1 LPAAQGNVIYP
12 HHSLRKVIRMIYKE
26 KGRLLITGMLIGSV
40 VTLLVA
46 IISAYYFAEHI
57 SKGVQANGDLKT
69 AVQPGLI
76 INPTGKMILAENTI
90 ADIAQRV
97 SDSVVNIDI
106 SSSVMLSDSPFAPP
120 IPFGNFDF
128 FFGPGLENSMP
139 RSHGQHKLEKRGA
152 GSGLIYRADG
162 YILTN
167 NHVVGHA
174 DDIQVTL
181 NDKRVFK
188 GTVVG
193 RDSFTDLAIVK
204 INANDLPVAQ
214 LGTSKNIRPGEWV
227 IAIGNPMGLDHTV
240 TFGIISALGRSLRD
254 LNNNVELIQTD
265 AAINPGNS
273 GGPLLNIRGEVIGIN
288 TAIRGDA
295 QNIGF
300 AIPIDTAREITD
312 QLLSK
317 GSIERPYLG
326 IYMQD
331 MDENLA
337 RSLGVSSNTQGV
349 VVAGLAVNS
358 PAEKSG
364 LEQGDIVQKVEGKS
378 VKTSREVQ
386 AVIRSHKPGD
396 SITILI
402 FRDGAIRPMNVKIG
416 NYPTNEASEK

>member
-1 LPAAQGNVIYP
+1 
-12 HHSLRKVIRMIYKE
+12 MIY
-26 KGRLLITGMLIGSV
+26 RRRNQILLFVASLMVLIIAIV
-40 VTLLVA
+40 AA
-46 IISAYYFAEHI
+46 IITINYLVRPNQVI
-57 SKGVQANGDLKT
+57 QQAKNEKLT
-69 AVQPGLI
+69 VQPGLI
-76 INPTGKMILAENTI
+76 INPTGKIFLTENTI

-106 SSSVMLSDSPFAPP
+106 SSNVVLSDSSFAPS

-128 FFGPGLENSMP
+128 FFGQGLGNRMP
-139 RSHGQHKLEKRGA
+139 HWHGQHQLQKGA

-167 NHVVGHA
+167 NHVVGQA

-204 INANDLPVAQ
+204 IDARDLPVAQ
-214 LGTSKNIRPGEWV
+214 LGSSKNIRPGEWV

-337 RSLGVSSNTQGV
+337 RSLGVSSETKGV
-349 VVAGLAVNS
+349 VIAGLAGNS

-364 LEQGDIVQKVEGKS
+364 LEQGDIIQKVEGKP
-378 VKTSREVQ
+378 VITSRAVQ
-386 AVIRSHKPGD
+386 GIIRSHKPGE
-396 SITILI
+396 SLTIII
-402 FRDGAIRPMNVKIG
+402 FRDGAIRSISVRIG
-416 NYPTNEASEK
+416 NYPTNENSRK

>member
-1 LPAAQGNVIYP
+1 
-12 HHSLRKVIRMIYKE
+12 MIYI
-26 KGRLLITGMLIGSV
+26 RRNQIVWFIATLAILIIATAAALII
-40 VTLLVA
+40 A
-46 IISAYYFAEHI
+46 DHI
-57 SKGVQANGDLKT
+57 ARSNQPIQQTSTK
-69 AVQPGLI
+69 AVLQPGLI
-76 INPTGKMILAENTI
+76 INPTGRIFLAENTI
-90 ADIAQRV
+90 ADIAQKV

-106 SSSVMLSDSPFAPP
+106 SSSIVLSDSPFSPP
-120 IPFGNFDF
+120 VPFGNFDF
-128 FFGPGLENSMP
+128 FFGPGTGNKMP
-139 RSHGQHKLEKRGA
+139 FPNGRRKLERKGA

-167 NHVVGHA
+167 NHVVGQA

-204 INANDLPVAQ
+204 INANDLPVAA

-300 AIPIDTAREITD
+300 AIPIDIAREITD

-337 RSLGVSSNTQGV
+337 RSLGVSANTKGV
-349 VVAGLAVNS
+349 VIAGLAVNS

-396 SITILI
+396 SITIII
-402 FRDGAIRPMNVKIG
+402 FRDGALKSMNVKIG

>member
-1 LPAAQGNVIYP
+1 MNKQNRIQ
-12 HHSLRKVIRMIYKE
+12 
-26 KGRLLITGMLIGSV
+26 LILIGI
-40 VTLLVA
+40 LIAVA
-46 IISAYYFAEHI
+46 FTILGILIDRSNFTFLNKRPQLTE
-57 SKGVQANGDLKT
+57 NLKT
-69 AVQPGLI
+69 TVQPGLI
-76 INPTGKMILAENTI
+76 INPTGKIFLAENTI
-90 ADIAQRV
+90 ADIAQKA

-106 SSSVMLSDSPFAPP
+106 SNNIVVSDNPFAPT
-120 IPFGNFDF
+120 IPFGNFEF
-128 FFGPGLENSMP
+128 FFGPGGQRAMP
-139 RSHGQHKLEKRGA
+139 FSGGGRKLKRTGA
-152 GSGLIYRADG
+152 GSGLIYRSDG
-162 YILTN
+162 YVLTN
-167 NHVVGHA
+167 NHVVGQA

-188 GTVVG
+188 GTVIG

-204 INANDLPVAQ
+204 IEAKDLPVAQ

-273 GGPLLNIRGEVIGIN
+273 GGPLLNIRGEVIGLN

-300 AIPIDTAREITD
+300 SIPIDAVKEISD

-317 GSIERPYLG
+317 GSIERAYLG

-331 MDENLA
+331 MDETLA
-337 RSLGVSSNTQGV
+337 RSLGISPNTKGIF
-349 VVAGLAVNS
+349 VAGLAMNS

-364 LEQGDIVQKVEGKS
+364 LQQGDIIQRVEGKS
-378 VKTSREVQ
+378 VDTSKQVQ
-386 AVIRSHKPGD
+386 TAIRSHKPGD
-396 SITILI
+396 SIQILV
-402 FRDGAIRPMNVKIG
+402 FRNGSMKPIDVKIG
-416 NYPTNEASEK
+416 NYPNNDKHNQR

>member
-1 LPAAQGNVIYP
+1 MI
-12 HHSLRKVIRMIYKE
+12 HKLRKQVSW
-26 KGRLLITGMLIGSV
+26 LIVL
-40 VTLLVA
+40 
-46 IISAYYFAEHI
+46 ISAGLISILASYFTYNFLAANHQI
-57 SKGVQANGDLKT
+57 SEIKKAAPTIQS
-69 AVQPGLI
+69 GLI
-76 INPTGKMILAENTI
+76 INPTGRIFLAENTI
-90 ADIAQRV
+90 ADIAQKA

-106 SSSVMLSDSPFAPP
+106 KSSVVLSESPFAPP
-120 IPFGNFDF
+120 MPFGNFEF
-128 FFGPGLENSMP
+128 FFGPGLSNKSP
-139 RSHGQHKLEKRGA
+139 FPGHKLERKGA
-152 GSGLIYRADG
+152 GSGLIYRSDG

-167 NHVVGHA
+167 NHVVGQA

-193 RDSFTDLAIVK
+193 RDNFTDLAIVK
-204 INANDLPVAQ
+204 IDAKDLPAAQ

-300 AIPIDTAREITD
+300 AIPVDTAKDITD
-312 QLLSK
+312 QLLNK

-331 MDENLA
+331 MDNDIA
-337 RSLGVSSNTQGV
+337 KSLGISQNTTGV
-349 VVAGLAVNS
+349 IIAELTNDS

-364 LEQGDIVQKVEGKS
+364 LRQGDIIQKAEGKS
-378 VKTSREVQ
+378 IETSKQ
-386 AVIRSHKPGD
+386 MQKIIRSHKPGE
-396 SITILI
+396 SVPLVI
-402 FRDGAIRPMNVKIG
+402 FRDGQLKPIDVKIG
-416 NYPTNEASEK
+416 TYPTNDRK